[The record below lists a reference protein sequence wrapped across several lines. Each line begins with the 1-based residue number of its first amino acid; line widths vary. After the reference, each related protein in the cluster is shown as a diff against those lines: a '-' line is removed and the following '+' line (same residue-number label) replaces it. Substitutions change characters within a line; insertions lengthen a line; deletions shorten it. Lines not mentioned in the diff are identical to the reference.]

1 MEQKRFRWI
10 FHVCSSLSGDSLLG
24 ELASR
29 DSQVWNMTQRGART
43 RCSQRQRRRSGAP
56 VLSGAHLE
64 LGAHGAAVGKAPS
77 SSLPSLSAQFRLS
90 FNNSNKKMCHISP
103 LSCVA
108 VKAEL
113 RPNLFAVTTLA
124 MAARRFRFL
133 ICAAFLLRSEPSLES
148 RTCQLLS
155 RALSFFFFNCLW
167 GTRRGGVSV

>member
-10 FHVCSSLSGDSLLG
+10 FHVCSSLSGDILLG
-24 ELASR
+24 ALASR

-43 RCSQRQRRRSGAP
+43 RQRRRSGAP

-64 LGAHGAAVGKAPS
+64 QSAHGAAVGKAPS
-77 SSLPSLSAQFRLS
+77 SSLPGLSVQFRLTT
-90 FNNSNKKMCHISP
+90 KKCAIFSL

-155 RALSFFFFNCLW
+155 RALSFWFFNCLW
-167 GTRRGGVSV
+167 GTRRGGVSVSIRVAPRL